1 MTDPLEPDAPAD
13 AASDAP
19 LGAGPD
25 APLDPQVEAAVRRT
39 LAAAGGPE
47 PMPADVA
54 ARLDRVIDG
63 RVTERSASGATVS
76 HPENPG
82 IVVPLDPAARRRRV
96 RVRVLLGAA
105 AAVVAVAAGAGVV
118 NNDRQGDGGE
128 AATATSDEAPAR
140 DAVGDTVGESAG
152 APGGDTSA
160 LQDSN
165 DDAAGATAKE
175 ASPSGVPEAS
185 AQSLRRVVTDEQ
197 LRRVRPDH
205 LREDL
210 VALQHYSLPH
220 PAAADYRRA
229 TLTAPADFM
238 CETADF
244 GSGYLVGV
252 LYDGKP
258 AVVAVREP
266 VGSNQAAE
274 VLACGTGDVLH
285 STILAA
291 S

>member
-1 MTDPLEPDAPAD
+1 MTEPTE
-13 AASDAP
+13 
-19 LGAGPD
+19 PD
-25 APLDPQVEAAVRRT
+25 APLDPAVEAAVRRT

-54 ARLDRVIDG
+54 ARLDGVIDG
-63 RVTERSASGATVS
+63 LVAGRTASGATVS

-82 IVVPLDPAARRRRV
+82 IVVPLDAAARHRRV

-105 AAVVAVAAGAGVV
+105 AAVVAVAAGAGII
-118 NNDRQGDGGE
+118 NHDQGNDGGD

-140 DAVGDTVGESAG
+140 DEGGVEADELAEG
-152 APGGDTSA
+152 APGA
-160 LQDSN
+160 
-165 DDAAGATAKE
+165 
-175 ASPSGVPEAS
+175 
-185 AQSLRRVVTDEQ
+185 VTDGRTEESSPATEAPQGTADLERVTVDGQ
-197 LRRVRPDH
+197 LRQVRPDR

-210 VALQHYSLPH
+210 VALQHFSLPH
-220 PAAADYRRA
+220 PATADYSRA

-238 CETADF
+238 CEAADF
-244 GSGYLVGV
+244 GRGYLVGV
-252 LYDGKP
+252 LYDGRP
-258 AVVAVREP
+258 AVVAFREP

>member
-1 MTDPLEPDAPAD
+1 M
-13 AASDAP
+13 
-19 LGAGPD
+19 
-25 APLDPQVEAAVRRT
+25 RRT

-47 PMPADVA
+47 PIPAGVS
-54 ARLDRVIDG
+54 ARLDGVIEDLVAD
-63 RVTERSASGATVS
+63 RAASGATVS

-82 IVVPLDPAARRRRV
+82 IVVPLDAAARRRRV
-96 RVRVLLGAA
+96 RVRALLGAA
-105 AAVVAVAAGAGVV
+105 AAVVAVGVGAGIIT
-118 NNDRQGDGGE
+118 NDTGGDGDGD

-140 DAVGDTVGESAG
+140 DGQAAG
-152 APGGDTSA
+152 LADDRDQPGSDYLQSE
-160 LQDSN
+160 QDS
-165 DDAAGATAKE
+165 AK
-175 ASPSGVPEAS
+175 AVSPSAAPEAS
-185 AQSLRRVVTDEQ
+185 SADLKRVTVDEALRK
-197 LRRVRPDH
+197 VRPGH

-220 PAAADYRRA
+220 PAAADYSRA

-238 CETADF
+238 CEPTDF

-252 LYDGKP
+252 LYDGRP
-258 AVVAVREP
+258 AVVAFREP

>member
-1 MTDPLEPDAPAD
+1 MTDPTEPDAPAD
-13 AASDAP
+13 AADA
-19 LGAGPD
+19 GD

-47 PMPADVA
+47 PMPADVT
-54 ARLDRVIDG
+54 ARLDGVIEELVAD
-63 RVTERSASGATVS
+63 RSASGATVS

-82 IVVPLDPAARRRRV
+82 IVVPLDAAARRRRV

-105 AAVVAVAAGAGVV
+105 AAVVAVAAGAGIV
-118 NNDRQGDGGE
+118 NNDRQGDGSD
-128 AATATSDEAPAR
+128 AATASSDEAPAR
-140 DAVGDTVGESAG
+140 DAAGSA
-152 APGGDTSA
+152 AD
-160 LQDSN
+160 
-165 DDAAGATAKE
+165 DDALGEAQDFVSGNAEKD
-175 ASPSGVPEAS
+175 ASPTDAPEAS
-185 AQSLRRVVTDEQ
+185 SATPRRVITEEQ

-220 PAAADYRRA
+220 PAAADYGRA

-258 AVVAVREP
+258 AVVAFREP

-285 STILAA
+285 SMILAA

>member
-1 MTDPLEPDAPAD
+1 MTEPTEPDAPA
-13 AASDAP
+13 
-19 LGAGPD
+19 D

-47 PMPADVA
+47 PMPAEVA
-54 ARLDRVIDG
+54 TRLDGVIAEQ
-63 RVTERSASGATVS
+63 VAERAAAGVTVS

-82 IVVPLDPAARRRRV
+82 IVVPLDAAARRRRV

-105 AAVVAVAAGAGVV
+105 AAVVAVAVGAGIL
-118 NNDRQGDGGE
+118 NNDMDGDAGD

-140 DAVGDTVGESAG
+140 DAAG
-152 APGGDTSA
+152 AADELQEHDAGSDSDTQAESTA
-160 LQDSN
+160 GSYADS
-165 DDAAGATAKE
+165 
-175 ASPSGVPEAS
+175 ASPSAAPEVS
-185 AQSLRRVVTDEQ
+185 ALKRVTTDEP

-220 PAAADYRRA
+220 PAAADYQQA

-238 CETADF
+238 CEAGDF
-244 GSGYLVGV
+244 GRGYLVGA

-258 AVVAVREP
+258 AVVAFRDP

>member
-1 MTDPLEPDAPAD
+1 MTDPTEPDAPAD
-13 AASDAP
+13 DAA
-19 LGAGPD
+19 G
-25 APLDPQVEAAVRRT
+25 APLDPAVEAAVRRT

-54 ARLDRVIDG
+54 ARLDGVIDG
-63 RVTERSASGATVS
+63 LVAERSTAGATVS

-82 IVVPLDPAARRRRV
+82 IVVPLDAAARRRRV

-118 NNDRQGDGGE
+118 NDTAGDGGGE

-140 DAVGDTVGESAG
+140 DED
-152 APGGDTSA
+152 
-160 LQDSN
+160 
-165 DDAAGATAKE
+165 
-175 ASPSGVPEAS
+175 SGVPGDPGGVADELAESDGALETDSPQPSS
-185 AQSLRRVVTDEQ
+185 APESGAGDLRRVVTDER
-197 LRRVRPDH
+197 LRDVRADH

-210 VALQHYSLPH
+210 VALQHFSLPH
-220 PAAADYRRA
+220 PAAADYTQA

-238 CETADF
+238 CEPADF
-244 GSGYLVGV
+244 GRGYLVGV
-252 LYDGKP
+252 RYDGKP
-258 AVVAVREP
+258 AVVAFREP

-285 STILAA
+285 STILTAG
-291 S
+291 

>member
-1 MTDPLEPDAPAD
+1 MTDPTEPDAPAD
-13 AASDAP
+13 ATPDAP
-19 LGAGPD
+19 VE
-25 APLDPQVEAAVRRT
+25 PLDPQVEAAVRRT

-47 PMPADVA
+47 PIPAGVA
-54 ARLDRVIDG
+54 ARLDGVIDDL
-63 RVTERSASGATVS
+63 VTERAAAGATVS
-76 HPENPG
+76 HPESPG
-82 IVVPLDPAARRRRV
+82 IVVPLDAAARRRRV

-105 AAVVAVAAGAGVV
+105 AAAVAVAAGAGVV
-118 NNDRQGDGGE
+118 SNDRQGDGGD

-140 DAVGDTVGESAG
+140 DAAG
-152 APGGDTSA
+152 AAEGDGSA
-160 LQDSN
+160 LQDTQ
-165 DDAAGATAKE
+165 DHVGEATAKD
-175 ASPSGVPEAS
+175 ASPSPAPESSFQAP
-185 AQSLRRVVTDEQ
+185 RRVVTEEP

-210 VALQHYSLPH
+210 VALQHYTLPH
-220 PAAADYRRA
+220 PAAADYSRA

-238 CETADF
+238 CEAADF

-258 AVVAVREP
+258 AVVAFREP